1 MDGPG
6 VIRILFRLWFVM
18 VAVVAIAVLYL
29 AKILFL
35 PLAFA
40 ILFAFLLAPLVAWLE
55 RLHLPRALAAL
66 GVIVG
71 FAVLLCGGTWFLFTQ
86 LVGIANDLPTY
97 SANIDQK
104 LATIK
109 SPSNS
114 AFSRARRRVEHISDE
129 LGLANSLPP
138 GLAPGTPDQSK
149 PLGSTP
155 DRPVQVREVSRPNG
169 RLDQLGG
176 VFEPLAVALLS
187 VVFTFFVLLEREDL
201 RNRLI
206 RLGGDRN
213 LSLVTEAMDDASS
226 RVSRYFRLLLT
237 VNLLYGAIVFGAL
250 SLLGLPHALL
260 FGTLAGLFRFVPYI
274 GAPCAA
280 ALPTLLSLAV
290 FHGWERSLTIV
301 AIFACLE
308 IVTANYIEP
317 HIYGKHTGLSSLAV
331 LVAAGFWTLIWGPV
345 GLLLSVPLTVCL
357 VVMSRHVPALNFLT
371 VMLGD
376 QPPMPAWTCF
386 YQRLLA
392 RDEREAGEILESC
405 ASNMPLPNV
414 FDSVLV
420 PALVM
425 SEEDRVH
432 RDLDES
438 AVRFIRENVREII
451 EELGYRETHGAN
463 GGVHEAV
470 TPQPRPETPSLK
482 VLCIPVR
489 DETDELSAL
498 MLAQA
503 LDNGSIHAF
512 SAPIQRLDE
521 IVESASREKPDLV
534 FLIGLPP
541 FAFGRGHRIYRSL
554 RSRLPRLPMTIG
566 IWNYSGNSAEAA
578 QKIGGGEDVRVYT
591 RLADA
596 VAEVRAM
603 AGVPAGGDSEAPPSA
618 VGNQTA
624 A

>member
-6 VIRILFRLWFVM
+6 ATRILFRLLFVI
-18 VAVVAIAVLYL
+18 VAVVAISVLYL

-55 RLHLPRALAAL
+55 HLHLPRALAAL
-66 GVIVG
+66 AVIIG
-71 FAVLLCGGTWFLFTQ
+71 FATLLCGGTWFLFTQ
-86 LVGIANDLPTY
+86 LVGITNDLPTY

-104 LATIK
+104 LAAIK

-114 AFSRARRRVEHISDE
+114 AFSRARGEVEHLSAQ

-138 GLAPGTPDQSK
+138 GLAPGKPDTSK

-155 DRPVQVREVSRPNG
+155 DRPVQVREVSRSNG

-176 VFEPLAVALLS
+176 VFEPLAIALLS
-187 VVFTFFVLLEREDL
+187 IVFTFFVLVQREDL

-206 RLGGDRN
+206 RLGGYRN
-213 LSLVTEAMDDASS
+213 LSLVTEAMDDASK
-226 RVSRYFRLLLT
+226 RMSRYFRLLLS
-237 VNLLYGAIVFGAL
+237 VNLVYGAIIFGAL
-250 SLLGLPHALL
+250 FLLGLPHALL

-274 GAPCAA
+274 GAPCAG

-290 FHGWERSLTIV
+290 FHGWERSLAIV
-301 AIFACLE
+301 AIFTFLE
-308 IVTANYIEP
+308 IVTANYLEP
-317 HIYGKHTGLSSLAV
+317 HIYGKHTGLSSLAI
-331 LVAAGFWTLIWGPV
+331 LVAASFWTLIWGPV

-392 RDEREAGEILESC
+392 GDEREAGEILESC
-405 ASNMPLPNV
+405 ATNMPLPNV

-425 SEEDRVH
+425 SEEDRLH

-438 AVRFIRENVREII
+438 TVHFIQENVREMI
-451 EELGYRETHGAN
+451 EELGYRENHGTNN
-463 GGVHEAV
+463 GIHEPVA
-470 TPQPRPETPSLK
+470 PQPRAETPSLR

-489 DETDELSAL
+489 DETDELSGL
-498 MLAQA
+498 MLAKA
-503 LDNGSIHAF
+503 LDNGSVHAF
-512 SAPIQRLDE
+512 AMPIRRLDE
-521 IVESASREKPDLV
+521 IVESASREKPDLI
-534 FLIGLPP
+534 FLTGLPP
-541 FAFGRGHRIYRSL
+541 FAFGRGHRIYRGL
-554 RSRLPRLPMTIG
+554 RARLPRLRIAAG
-566 IWNYSGNSAEAA
+566 IWNYSENPAEAA
-578 QKIGGGEDVRVYT
+578 QKIGGSEDVRVYT
-591 RLADA
+591 RVEDA
-596 VAEVRAM
+596 VADVREM
-603 AGVPAGGDSEAPPSA
+603 AGVPAAAHSEASPSE
-618 VGNQTA
+618 VNNQTA